1 MRTGY
6 HKNRAVAIKIP
17 CEAEHLNRSF
27 TPEVN
32 DAYEKLFDFLEYA
45 DQRGMIDPEA
55 VWQVSSG
62 EITLL
67 VSPRVWRKRLK
78 AKLIPFLYK
87 TIGKAKTYRLIA
99 DGEYSA
105 AKKYQT
111 LVCTFADVRS
121 VMEDESRHGDTVMA
135 LI

>member
-1 MRTGY
+1 MDQEIING
-6 HKNRAVAIKIP
+6 NRKALLAAQQGEVDAV
-17 CEAEHLNRSF
+17 LMYNRLAA
-27 TPEVN
+27 VV
-32 DAYEKLFDFLEYA
+32 
-45 DQRGMIDPEA
+45 PEA
-55 VWQVSSG
+55 DAAVFRQLAADEGRHASVFHSYTQTVLQPK
-62 EITLL
+62 ET
-67 VSPRVWRKRLK
+67 K
-78 AKLIPFLYK
+78 AKLSPFLYK